1 MSRTPTR
8 SRNSRESTPP
18 SRIAGP
24 TSRQTIPESAPPPPL
39 AAPNPAGKYAL
50 LEVPAFAKDPEHGA
64 PMTSFVRLGVP
75 HRHHELDGGSDLLST
90 AKSGGWASDLVDTRG
105 GLRDHS
111 DGDRISTTRG
121 HKIDVISGNYKKVL
135 AADKASGGSVRED
148 HAHENGVL
156 ALNTKK
162 ANVIERNVTH
172 GERYETFTGPKLER
186 NTGVSKGSV
195 INDKILKQVQLNT
208 AQAEQECQP
217 PPTSAGS
224 GPANEDS
231 PAPGSEPEDSA
242 SSSAPATA
250 DDESAAEESG
260 GDVTSAEQEIN
271 IGNTS
276 ELNAG
281 LIMNSQTFAL
291 QINDTTAAGLT
302 TSQTLVGRA
311 ESMTLAGSMID
322 TTWAGE
328 IHSVTAAMLLAE
340 ATTAAVS
347 TSVTNIGVINEATLA
362 GVILS
367 DTKAGSLF
375 ESTII
380 PLQNSLNIGDS
391 IDLRLGNQ
399 LGIAGPTAIE
409 IWTGAFTEVFF
420 GVALSFRL
428 AASAEITVGAGA
440 ELFAGLTAEVFL
452 GARLDVTLGLVV
464 EISKGGEMKVS
475 ELTEIDAGMMA
486 TKIATQIKS
495 IAAAL
500 HLGS

>member
-39 AAPNPAGKYAL
+39 APPNPAGKYAL

-75 HRHHELDGGSDLLST
+75 NRHHELDGGSDLLST

-135 AADKASGGSVRED
+135 ASDKASGGSVRED

-172 GERYETFTGPKLER
+172 GERYESFTGPKLER

-217 PPTSAGS
+217 PPTSEGAEPADEETSSSGAESTDEGS
-224 GPANEDS
+224 GPMTAP
-231 PAPGSEPEDSA
+231 PADL
-242 SSSAPATA
+242 A
-250 DDESAAEESG
+250 DAESG
-260 GDVTSAEQEIN
+260 GDVTAAPEQEIS

-409 IWTGAFTEVFF
+409 IWTGAFTEVFV

-440 ELFAGLTAEVFL
+440 ELFAGATAEVFL
-452 GARLDVTLGLVV
+452 GAKLDVTFGLAV
-464 EISKGGEMKVS
+464 EYSKGGELKVS
-475 ELTEIDAGMMA
+475 ELTEIKVSTVK
-486 TKIATQIKS
+486 TKISNVKKD